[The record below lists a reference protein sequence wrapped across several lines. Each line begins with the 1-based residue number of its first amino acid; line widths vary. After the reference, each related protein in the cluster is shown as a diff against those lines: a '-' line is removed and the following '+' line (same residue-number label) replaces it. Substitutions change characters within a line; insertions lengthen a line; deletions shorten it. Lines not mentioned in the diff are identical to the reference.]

1 MGNRVKAEAGSCT
14 LVRILGESVR
24 PGERRN
30 LDLQVARLYTRT
42 PVEIPV
48 AVQRGPEEGPV
59 VLLLAGVH
67 GNEING
73 IETVRLVMDELRV
86 RPLLRGTLVTIPIL
100 NVFGFLAM
108 KRELPDGRDLN
119 RFFPGSANGSLASR
133 LAHALVTEVLPA
145 VDVTIDLHSGADQR
159 YNHPHL
165 RYTEGDVRSLEL
177 AHAFDPP
184 LLLKAA
190 IRPKSIREHL
200 VRQGKAYVLFEGG
213 KACSLDEDAVRVALR
228 GVTRVMEHLGLWAGP
243 SDRARGPVHLSD
255 SRWVRAPMAGI
266 FHPTAENGAHVGKGM
281 VLGFITDPYGEQVR
295 RVKSPREGHVL
306 CVNTSPVVN
315 QGDALVHLA
324 YDDAD

>member
-1 MGNRVKAEAGSCT
+1 MAQRGKATPETCT

-24 PGERRN
+24 PGERRT

-48 AVQRGPEEGPV
+48 VVQRGPQEGPV
-59 VLLLAGVH
+59 LLLLAGVH
-67 GNEING
+67 GDEING
-73 IETVRLVMDELRV
+73 IEAVRLVMDELKV
-86 RPLLRGTLVTIPIL
+86 RPLERGTLIAIPIL

-159 YNHPHL
+159 HNHPHL
-165 RYTEGDVRSLEL
+165 RYTEGDERSLAL

-184 LLLKAA
+184 LLLKAPL
-190 IRPKSIREHL
+190 RPKSIREHL
-200 VRQGKAYVLFEGG
+200 MKQRKAYVLFEGG
-213 KACSLDEDAVRVALR
+213 KARSLDEDAVRVALR
-228 GVTRVMEHLGLWAGP
+228 GITRVMEHLGLWSGP
-243 SDRARGPVHLSD
+243 SDRARGPVHLSQ
-255 SRWVRAPMAGI
+255 SKWVRAPMAGI
-266 FHPTAENGAHVGKGM
+266 FHATAENGSHVARGM

-295 RVKSPREGHVL
+295 HVKSPIEGYIL

-315 QGDALVHLA
+315 HGDALMHIA
-324 YDDAD
+324 YDGTP